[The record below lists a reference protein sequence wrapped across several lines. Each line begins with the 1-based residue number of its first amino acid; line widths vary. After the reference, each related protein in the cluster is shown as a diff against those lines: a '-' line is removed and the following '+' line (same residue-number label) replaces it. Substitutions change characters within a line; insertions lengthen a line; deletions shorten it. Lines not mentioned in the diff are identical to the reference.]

1 MSSIIRKSRILHY
14 TLILILFSFSLSSF
28 SQKNLGRQ
36 TILQFDLNN
45 SVLKPDAPPLS
56 ESVPM
61 AEAMGNGSF
70 VSGVGGVSFDQ
81 VAKPAIGQ
89 AIGSLTVNYNGKSAD
104 GNRLELTINNKPV
117 KVFLPD
123 WMLIPIAHYAESPYY
138 SCVTLF
144 GKLND
149 KTLEKQVTGHKGRVI
164 NYHPAFDNKLLGIR
178 LAYMDMLIGYGFA
191 NDLPR
196 NNEGKYILGTG
207 ELKPDTL
214 ANKKGAF
221 DLSQQIIKTQNK
233 FDLTFRSYIISD
245 YTRDIT
251 FNVSNDSLRISC
263 FPYYFCWI
271 YKHDQPGYDVQKV
284 ADSLSATYNRELKAF
299 TDAKAYN
306 DWYIDKM
313 ISLFDAYDGHYNF
326 WAEGPFVEMKALK
339 TDEEKK
345 LFLGKYAPESFYNSI
360 LQTEAYMDRDSIIYL
375 KGFSD
380 DISSNPEFFEAANP
394 AVWNATVNTMRFA
407 AFFRYVKTTFPES
420 WKAFSDMVKLLDPE
434 PRIVTPTIMYD
445 PDSKAIAEAIKNSK
459 KK

>member
-1 MSSIIRKSRILHY
+1 MGSIIRKSRILHFL
-14 TLILILFSFSLSSF
+14 LILILFSLSLASF
-28 SQKNLGRQ
+28 PQNILGRK
-36 TILQFDLNN
+36 TILQFDLSN
-45 SVLKPDAPPLS
+45 SVLKPDAPALK

-61 AEAMGNGSF
+61 ADASRNSLF

-81 VAKPAIGQ
+81 VAVPETGIEIRNMK
-89 AIGSLTVNYNGKSAD
+89 LDYNGNATD
-104 GNRLELTINNKPV
+104 GSRLGLWINDKAV

-123 WMLIPIAHYAESPYY
+123 WMLIPIANYAESPYY

-144 GKLND
+144 GKLKD
-149 KTLEKQVTGHKGRVI
+149 KTLGKQVTEHKGRVI
-164 NYHPAFDNKLLGIR
+164 NYHPAFDNTLIGIR
-178 LAYMDMLIGYGFA
+178 LAYMDMLIGYGFT

-214 ANKKGAF
+214 ENKKGAF

-233 FDLTFRSYIISD
+233 YDLTFRSYIISD
-245 YTRDIT
+245 YTRDINFT
-251 FNVSNDSLRISC
+251 VSNDSLRISC

-271 YKHDQPGYDVQKV
+271 YRHDQPGYDVQKI
-284 ADSLSATYNRELKAF
+284 ADSLSAVYNQELKVI
-299 TDAKAYN
+299 TDAKVYT

-313 ISLFDAYDGHYNF
+313 ISLFQKYDGHYNF
-326 WAEGPFVEMKALK
+326 WAEGPFMDMKALK

-345 LFLGKYAPESFYNSI
+345 QYLGKYAPESFYNVI

-380 DISSNPEFFEAANP
+380 DMSSKPELFEAANP

-407 AFFRYVKTTFPES
+407 AFFRYVKANFPES
-420 WKAFSDMVKLLDPE
+420 WKAFSDKVMLLDPE

-445 PDSKAIAEAIKNSK
+445 PDSKAIEEAIRNSK

>member
-1 MSSIIRKSRILHY
+1 MSSVIKKFRVQYSL
-14 TLILILFSFSLSSF
+14 LILLLFNLSLASF
-28 SQKNLGRQ
+28 SQQNIGRP
-36 TILQFDLNN
+36 TINKFDANN
-45 SVLKPDAPPLS
+45 SVLKPDAPALK

-61 AEAMGNGSF
+61 AEAITNGPF

-81 VAKPAIGQ
+81 VAVPETGIEIRNIK
-89 AIGSLTVNYNGKSAD
+89 LDYNGNTTD
-104 GNRLELTINNKPV
+104 GSRLGLWINDKAV

-123 WMLIPIAHYAESPYY
+123 WMLIPIANYAESPYY

-149 KTLEKQVTGHKGRVI
+149 KILEKQVTEHKGRVI
-164 NYHPAFDNKLLGIR
+164 NYHPAFDNTLIGIR

-214 ANKKGAF
+214 ENKKGAF

-233 FDLTFRSYIISD
+233 YDLTFRSYIISD

-251 FNVSNDSLRISC
+251 FTVSNDSLRISC

-271 YKHDQPGYDVQKV
+271 YKHDRPGYDVQKI
-284 ADSLSATYNRELKAF
+284 ADSLSAVYNQELKVI
-299 TDAKAYN
+299 TDAKAYK

-313 ISLFDAYDGHYNF
+313 ISLFQKYDGHYNF
-326 WAEGPFVEMKALK
+326 WAEGPFVDMKALK
-339 TDEEKK
+339 TDEERK

-407 AFFRYVKTTFPES
+407 AFFRYVKTNFPES
-420 WKAFSDMVKLLDPE
+420 WKAFSDKVKLLDPE

-445 PDSKAIAEAIKNSK
+445 PDSKAIEEAIRNSK